1 MRLGRLGGA
10 VVAAGVLLLGVRG
23 AEALTLDFDALPS
36 LTDVASASLP
46 GASVS
51 TALVVSESDANLLTG
66 FDTSKW
72 ATSDSNGILNTLAPS
87 IQLDFSTPVS
97 AFSVNVVG
105 LPDAGGFQQVL
116 LQAFRGGALVG
127 IDVSDPAALGDSGFA
142 EALLTVAGVGI
153 DRVVL
158 SPVTYTLVN
167 GVPSFDLGD
176 AGTFFADDASF
187 TPVPEPGT
195 ALLVLL
201 GLAGA
206 ATRSLCREIA

>member
-10 VVAAGVLLLGVRG
+10 LVAAGIFMLGARG
-23 AEALTLDFDALPS
+23 AGAVTLDFDALTS
-36 LTDVASASLP
+36 LTDVAAASLP
-46 GASVS
+46 GVTVS

-72 ATSDSNGILNTLAPS
+72 ATSDANGIFNTLAPS
-87 IQLDFSTPVS
+87 IQLDFSTPVT
-97 AFSVNVVG
+97 AFSVSVVG
-105 LPDAGGFQQVL
+105 LPDVGGFQQVL

-142 EALLTVAGVGI
+142 EALLAVAGTSI

-158 SPVTYTLVN
+158 SPVTYALVN
-167 GVPSFDLGD
+167 GVPCFDLGD

-187 TPVPEPGT
+187 TPVPEPAS

-201 GLAGA
+201 GLAAA
-206 ATRSLCREIA
+206 ATRSLRRGIA